1 VSPRR
6 PSPAPFQ
13 QPDGRPLLATVTK
26 AAEWLPAT
34 CTEITATIQRAGVQ
48 VAAVD
53 AWGAQTYRMIEL
65 ETALGVKRPTP
76 GRRRPFDGAIGGT
89 SGATGARRGAREGQG
104 GERAPGALQPPRVA
118 GRRRVAR
125 QEVVVTVDSDQDR
138 LMVAFNTVPACLWV
152 GGDPDFSLYAISEGL
167 AVMTGECPVH
177 GHHQDVV
184 LSPVNG

>member
-34 CTEITATIQRAGVQ
+34 CTEITATIQRAGLQ

-76 GRRRPFDGAIGGT
+76 GRRRPFDGATGGT
-89 SGATGARRGAREGQG
+89 RGAT
-104 GERAPGALQPPRVA
+104 RAPQRSPGGSGEASGPLEPASRLGRPAGDGLQ
-118 GRRRVAR
+118 GRR
-125 QEVVVTVDSDQDR
+125 
-138 LMVAFNTVPACLWV
+138 
-152 GGDPDFSLYAISEGL
+152 
-167 AVMTGECPVH
+167 
-177 GHHQDVV
+177 
-184 LSPVNG
+184 LS

>member
-34 CTEITATIQRAGVQ
+34 STEITATIQRAGLQ

-76 GRRRPFDGAIGGT
+76 GRRRPFGGAIGGT
-89 SGATGARRGAREGQG
+89 SGATGARRGAREGQEASG
-104 GERAPGALQPPRVA
+104 PLEPASRLGWPAGDGLQ
-118 GRRRVAR
+118 GRRLSGPSTPTR
-125 QEVVVTVDSDQDR
+125 
-138 LMVAFNTVPACLWV
+138 
-152 GGDPDFSLYAISEGL
+152 
-167 AVMTGECPVH
+167 TG
-177 GHHQDVV
+177 
-184 LSPVNG
+184 